1 MANPS
6 PQINLNAGPS
16 PLPDAAL
23 LTAAASLLSYSETPG
38 MGIAEISHRSPAF
51 DHVVANAND
60 DLRTLLEIPANY
72 KVLWMQ
78 GGGLTQFAATVLN
91 LSAWYRIKHQLQPSD
106 EVEGWYAVTGS
117 WSKKAAEEGARMGV
131 AARKV
136 FDGKKH
142 GAGGKFTS
150 IAPADEWDVPQ
161 LEEKSRRPAF
171 VYYCDNE
178 TVDGVEFGGVD
189 SETAFPFDKFD
200 PAVPVVADMSSNF
213 LSRPV
218 DVSKYGI
225 IYAGAQKNLG
235 PAGVT
240 LVIVR
245 EDLLGACDR
254 VARIPGVCARAC
266 ADRVARP
273 SRRSRPRRGGSV
285 RWHARPVDAEL
296 QEHGRHQFD
305 VQVSGLSRVL

>member
-1 MANPS
+1 
-6 PQINLNAGPS
+6 
-16 PLPDAAL
+16 
-23 LTAAASLLSYSETPG
+23 
-38 MGIAEISHRSPAF
+38 
-51 DHVVANAND
+51 
-60 DLRTLLEIPANY
+60 
-72 KVLWMQ
+72 MQ

-254 VARIPGVCARAC
+254 VARIPDVCARAC

-296 QEHGRHQFD
+296 QEHGRHQLD